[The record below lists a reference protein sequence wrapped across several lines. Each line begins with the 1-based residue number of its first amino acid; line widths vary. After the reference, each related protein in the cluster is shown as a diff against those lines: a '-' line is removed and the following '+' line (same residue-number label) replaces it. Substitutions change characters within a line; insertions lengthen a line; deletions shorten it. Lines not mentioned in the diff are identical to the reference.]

1 MTTGERQEVGDN
13 KGQMD
18 GGREQDDT
26 TGYNSIYR
34 IKTIIY
40 SSYCNP
46 NQRAMYVVF
55 IWRITNINDLYDY
68 TAQVITGNL
77 IAHLDI
83 AGIFGIVFIHTS

>member
-34 IKTIIY
+34 IKRIIY

-55 IWRITNINDLYDY
+55 I
-68 TAQVITGNL
+68 
-77 IAHLDI
+77 
-83 AGIFGIVFIHTS
+83 